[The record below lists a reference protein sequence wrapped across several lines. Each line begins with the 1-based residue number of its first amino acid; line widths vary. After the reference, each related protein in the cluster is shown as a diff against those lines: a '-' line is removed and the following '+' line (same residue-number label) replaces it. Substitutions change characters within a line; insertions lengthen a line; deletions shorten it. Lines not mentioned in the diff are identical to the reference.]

1 MGSNPPSSGE
11 YMIGGGGIHGHYNK
25 FFTDNYDGR

>member
-11 YMIGGGGIHGHYNK
+11 YMIGGGIHGHYNK